1 MRKRLIAKGNIH
13 KSDHFRT
20 LVTDTLPG
28 DVPIVISN
36 DGFYRNMRAA
46 PLANEDQR
54 EFVERLLSPAR
65 TYTVPYRYNI
75 MRPGRSPRR
84 LSLMHPSGQLD
95 VATLYRDYADLICY
109 HCRKSDA
116 SIRSPRKVAN
126 LFFVRGSASD
136 KNVLKG
142 SGVDTVEIEN
152 SVSNP
157 ASYFAYKGVDR
168 AFKFFSSA
176 DYLRLEKRY
185 AVMHFTDIA
194 KCFGSIYTHTLFWAT
209 ADVKTAKDNTNASSF
224 SNAFDRLMQSVN
236 YNETNGICVGAEV
249 SRVFAEIILSEVDRR
264 VVSSLDQQGIRFRS
278 NYEFRRYVDD
288 YYVFSQNESVAG
300 KVLAAITLHLSE
312 FNLHLSEEKT
322 QRVPRPFITVKSRM
336 IWDANSVLDQFF
348 GRFIKVGRAHE
359 SGVETVYSYPVQIR
373 RSQALLRTLL
383 DGIKASCF
391 DNQNGYEATSNYVI
405 GALASRV
412 KALTDG
418 FDLGRQR
425 ADVTDEEYISGIML
439 LLEAIYFF
447 YNVHPT
453 VPSSLRVAQAAI
465 VAFDFF
471 KKRLSDR
478 APFLAEQIVRW
489 TFQFIK
495 ELDGGTAHDDN
506 ACVPL
511 EAINVLL
518 VLGEVGRGEMLARQ
532 AVAEFCGNV
541 GGLGY
546 FEIVSY
552 LFCLGD
558 DPAFG
563 TLRDQLVERACVLLR
578 GKGRLRIEAQAA
590 HLALDL
596 LSCPYVSKHRRIQ
609 LFVELRGELDLT
621 PISNARAADAVT
633 AFEEAP
639 WFVSWR
645 GPNLLAMIQKK
656 ELSAVY

>member
-13 KSDHFRT
+13 KSDHLRT

-46 PLANEDQR
+46 PLANQDQR
-54 EFVERLLSPAR
+54 DFVERLLSPAR
-65 TYTVPYRYNI
+65 AYTIPYRYNI

-95 VATLYRDYADLICY
+95 VIALYRDYAELICY

-116 SIRSPRKVAN
+116 SIRSPRKVGN
-126 LFFVRGSASD
+126 LFFIRGAASD
-136 KNVLKG
+136 KNMLKG
-142 SGVDTVEIEN
+142 AGIDTVDIEN
-152 SVSNP
+152 AVSNP
-157 ASYFAYKGVDR
+157 ASYFVYKGVDR
-168 AFKFFSSA
+168 AFKFFSST

-185 AVMHFTDIA
+185 AVMHFTDIS
-194 KCFGSIYTHTLFWAT
+194 KCFSNIYTHTLFWAT
-209 ADVKTAKDNTNASSF
+209 ADIKTAKDNTNAHAF

-249 SRVFAEIILSEVDRR
+249 SRVFAELILSEVDRR
-264 VVSSLDQQGIRFRS
+264 VVLGLEQQNLRFRTH
-278 NYEFRRYVDD
+278 YEFRRYVDD
-288 YYVFSQNESVAG
+288 YYVFSQNEAIAEQ
-300 KVLAAITLHLSE
+300 VLAAISLHLSE
-312 FNLHLSEEKT
+312 FNLHLSEQKT
-322 QRVPRPFITVKSRM
+322 LKVPRPFITTKSRM
-336 IWDANSVLDQFF
+336 VRDASSTLDQFF
-348 GRFIKVGRAHE
+348 GRFIKSGRAHDP
-359 SGVETVYSYPVQIR
+359 GQETVYSYPVRIR

-391 DNQNGYEATSNYVI
+391 DNQSGYEATSNYVI
-405 GALASRV
+405 GALGSRV
-412 KALTDG
+412 KALIDG
-418 FDLGRQR
+418 YELGRQR
-425 ADVTDEEYISGIML
+425 ADVIDEDYVSSIML

-465 VAFDFF
+465 LAFDFF

-495 ELDGGTAHDDN
+495 ELDGGAAHEDK

-541 GGLGY
+541 GALSY

-558 DPAFG
+558 DPEFDS
-563 TLRDQLVERACVLLR
+563 LRNELFERACVLLR
-578 GKGRLRIEAQAA
+578 GKDRLRIEAQAA
-590 HLALDL
+590 LLALDL
-596 LSCPYVSKHRRIQ
+596 LSCPYVAKPQRTQ
-609 LFVELRGELDLT
+609 LFNDLRVELAL
-621 PISNARAADAVT
+621 PQVSNARASAAVT

-645 GPNLLAMIQKK
+645 GSNLLAMIQKK